1 MAQIGLR
8 YPVAAPIVQ
17 YQENGLPIYGT
28 GFYIGRMVKADKTY
42 DKNDA
47 SLYADDGRVEYD
59 AGITAVNLSLEVD
72 GLGTH
77 KSAFEETPI
86 KVEATLL
93 GAEYQKTNDSSG
105 SSPTVT
111 ETMELAGDDV
121 APYFGVGYYKTDVI
135 DGKKH
140 YFAYVIYKMA
150 FAKPDDS
157 ESTKGDKTA
166 FGTKTISGSGMSTDG
181 SDTAPKR
188 YFEKKVECPTEKDAI
203 NFLKTTF
210 NIKDATASSAND
222 KGE

>member
-17 YQENGLPIYGT
+17 YQENGLPIYGR

-93 GAEYQKTNDSSG
+93 GAEYQKTNISSG

-140 YFAYVIYKMA
+140 YFAYIIYKMA

>member
-17 YQENGLPIYGT
+17 YQENGLPIYGA

-93 GAEYQKTNDSSG
+93 GAEYQKTNVSSG

>member
-93 GAEYQKTNDSSG
+93 GAEYQKTNISS
-105 SSPTVT
+105 
-111 ETMELAGDDV
+111 GDDV

>member
-1 MAQIGLR
+1 MGQAFTLVVWSKQTR
-8 YPVAAPIVQ
+8 P
-17 YQENGLPIYGT
+17 
-28 GFYIGRMVKADKTY
+28 
-42 DKNDA
+42 KNDA

-77 KSAFEETPI
+77 KSAFDETPI

-93 GAEYQKTNDSSG
+93 GAEYQKTNMSSG
-105 SSPTVT
+105 STPTVT

-210 NIKDATASSAND
+210 NIKDATASSTND

>member
-17 YQENGLPIYGT
+17 HQENGLPIYGT
-28 GFYIGRMVKADKTY
+28 GFYIGRMIKADKTY

-77 KSAFEETPI
+77 KSAFEETPL

-93 GAEYQKTNDSSG
+93 GAEYEKTAVSSG
-105 SSPTVT
+105 STPNVT
-111 ETMELAGDDV
+111 ETMNLSGDDV

-135 DGKKH
+135 DGQKH
-140 YFAYVIYKMA
+140 FYVYIIYKMS

-166 FGTKTISGSGMSTDG
+166 FGTKTISGVGLSTDG
-181 SDTAPKR
+181 SDSAPKR
-188 YFEKKVECPTEKDAI
+188 YFEQKVECPTEKDAI
-203 NFLKTTF
+203 DFLKKKF
-210 NIKDATASSAND
+210 NIKDAVVSKVSLS
-222 KGE
+222 E

>member
-1 MAQIGLR
+1 M
-8 YPVAAPIVQ
+8 
-17 YQENGLPIYGT
+17 
-28 GFYIGRMVKADKTY
+28 
-42 DKNDA
+42 
-47 SLYADDGRVEYD
+47 
-59 AGITAVNLSLEVD
+59 NLSLEVD

-77 KSAFEETPI
+77 KSAVEETPI

-93 GAEYQKTNDSSG
+93 GAEYQKTNISSG

-210 NIKDATASSAND
+210 NIKDATASSTND